1 MRLRAE
7 APQRRQIA
15 LGQPLVSRSALGAAR
30 IAWAA
35 VTSPAPMV
43 SQHLTPRAAGRGV
56 LESSLCNAEALWHA
70 LAAARGHCAVDEPAW
85 LAVDAGSDVGGA
97 RVILRRSVVDGA
109 DRTSLD
115 RLVDSSSRP
124 ICVEDPFASI
134 DLRAQGLAPGSLSV
148 MRAGPLTADAI
159 PTVDRPDI
167 LVRRVRGRRQLL
179 EVDRI
184 VVDGFPL
191 ATYQPYEPGRMLP
204 IGLLKMPHVSV
215 FVAELLGEPAGACL
229 TVTDEHGVGGVYWVT
244 VLPAH
249 RSAGIGRALMLAAM
263 RDLVGMPMILSAT
276 AQGEPLYR
284 GLGFETSLV
293 STYWQGGGH
302 STGVRQDGA

>member
-1 MRLRAE
+1 
-7 APQRRQIA
+7 
-15 LGQPLVSRSALGAAR
+15 
-30 IAWAA
+30 
-35 VTSPAPMV
+35 MV
-43 SQHLTPRAAGRGV
+43 LEYPTPRAAGRGV
-56 LESSLCNAEALWHA
+56 LKSSLCNAEALWHA

-85 LAVDAGSDVGGA
+85 LVVDAGSDVGGA
-97 RVILRRSVVDGA
+97 RVILRRSTVDGA
-109 DRTSLD
+109 DRTSLN
-115 RLVDSSSRP
+115 RLVDSSSLP

-148 MRAGPLTADAI
+148 MRAGPLTANAI
-159 PTVDRPDI
+159 PTTHRPDI
-167 LVRRVRGRRQLL
+167 VVRRVQGRRLL
-179 EVDRI
+179 LDADRI

-191 ATYQPYEPGRMLP
+191 GTYQPYEPGRMLP

-215 FVAELLGEPAGACL
+215 FVAEFVGEPVGACM
-229 TVTDEHGVGGVYWVT
+229 TVKDAHGVGGVYWVT

-249 RSAGIGRALMLAAM
+249 RSAGVGRALMLAAT

-302 STGVRQDGA
+302 GAGPLQGRA